1 MRKNWFAAW
10 TAACFAAGC
19 AGSNATPPGGMHVAN
34 NGSTGAFAQA
44 PVAKPPA
51 AQPPIQQ
58 VSWTDKL
65 LAPFGGGPPT
75 AAEAH
80 REAMEA
86 AQAAEARRQQFDPIA
101 LSNHGGPPTPALF
114 ISLADVHVR
123 NGQVVQARQLYQ
135 KALAAEPQNL
145 QALLGA
151 ARMEDREGNL
161 DVATMLYRRA
171 AAAYPNNPTVLNDLG
186 LCLARQGQLQE
197 AERALLRAVQLE
209 PAKALYRNNMAKI
222 QVELNQLD
230 AAVQHLAAVYPPP
243 VVNYNMGVLLHERGR
258 SDQAEPYLATALQLD
273 PQLQPAHVLLAE
285 IRPSSPLFE
294 TAGVSPSPRHVAVPS
309 TPTTATTPTTRP
321 SSDSVDASA
330 DSQPAFIDTGAP
342 PMPSIIEPVLLPPV
356 T

>member
-1 MRKNWFAAW
+1 MRRNWFAAW

-19 AGSNATPPGGMHVAN
+19 AGSNSASPGGMHVAN
-34 NGSTGAFAQA
+34 NGAPGAFAQA
-44 PVAKPPA
+44 PVVQPPA
-51 AQPPIQQ
+51 GPPPIQQ
-58 VSWTDKL
+58 VSWTDKI

-80 REAMEA
+80 RKAMEA
-86 AQAAEARRQQFDPIA
+86 AQAEEARRQQFDPIA
-101 LSNHGGPPTPALF
+101 LSRNSGPPTPALF
-114 ISLADVHVR
+114 VSLADVHAR

-222 QVELNQLD
+222 QVELGQLD

-258 SDQAEPYLATALQLD
+258 SAEAEPYLATAIRLD
-273 PQLQPAHVLLAE
+273 PNLQPAHVLLAE

-294 TAGVSPSPRHVAVPS
+294 TARVPQSPTPAATPPTPAVTPS
-309 TPTTATTPTTRP
+309 TTTPVREPAQTP
-321 SSDSVDASA
+321 DDP
-330 DSQPAFIDTGAP
+330 QPAFIDTGAP
-342 PMPSIIEPVLLPPV
+342 PMPSTMEPVLLPPV
-356 T
+356 S

>member
-1 MRKNWFAAW
+1 VRRNWFAAW

-19 AGSNATPPGGMHVAN
+19 AGSNTTPPGGMHVAN
-34 NGSTGAFAQA
+34 NGAPGAFAQA
-44 PVAKPPA
+44 PVVQPPTT
-51 AQPPIQQ
+51 QPPIQQ
-58 VSWTDKL
+58 VSWTDKI

-80 REAMEA
+80 REAMEQ

-101 LSNHGGPPTPALF
+101 LSRNAGPPTPALF
-114 ISLADVHVR
+114 VSLADVHAR
-123 NGQVVQARQLYQ
+123 NGHVVQARQLYQ

-186 LCLARQGQLQE
+186 LCLARQAQLEE
-197 AERALLRAVQLE
+197 AEKALLRAVQLE

-222 QVELNQLD
+222 QVEMDRLD

-258 SDQAEPYLATALQLD
+258 SDQAESFLATAVRLD
-273 PQLQPAHVLLAE
+273 PNLQPAHILLAE

-294 TAGVSPSPRHVAVPS
+294 TARAPQAPAPAATPATPTETPS
-309 TPTTATTPTTRP
+309 TTTPNGETA
-321 SSDSVDASA
+321 DAS
-330 DSQPAFIDTGAP
+330 DDPQPDFIDTGAP
-342 PMPSIIEPVLLPPV
+342 PMPSTMEPVLLPPV
-356 T
+356 S